1 MMMSNGAP
9 HGDPQGGEPGPTNG
23 PSVTVEALWE
33 RPVVAAAGGEA
44 LLLVRISAAEAPNLA
59 RRAPLDVAFVL
70 DRSGSMHGGKL
81 DLAREGVSVALTRLR
96 DDDRAALVVYDD
108 AVDTI
113 QPLAAATPRMKA
125 SLRMALHGVDPGGS
139 TFLSGGWL
147 AGCRELAEAPA
158 LPILDGPSRIRRTI
172 LLTDGLA
179 NIGMLDA
186 GELARHAGELRRHGI
201 ATTTVG
207 VGLDFDEGL
216 LSAMAEAGGG
226 NFQYVADPEGL
237 KAFFSREL
245 EELFSVIAS
254 MFTVTLSLP
263 PGVEAELVS
272 AFPVESR
279 PRELAVAVG
288 DIAAGDTIDLVFA
301 LMLKPGAVGDV
312 VPVRVGAHWVD
323 PRFDEARYGA
333 ADPGALRRVES
344 AEVEAARRDETVAE
358 HVALQRAAARR
369 RAGLDLDRAGRFAE
383 SRAHMHEAS
392 MLLQAAPQTMAVR
405 FDLAESAHLA
415 EAPGAVAY
423 SQHDRKRAQHREGQR
438 RRGRLERE
446 ASAVEL

>member
-1 MMMSNGAP
+1 MSNDAA
-9 HGDPQGGEPGPTNG
+9 HGDPHGGEPGSTNG
-23 PSVTVEALWE
+23 PSVTVEARWE
-33 RPVVAAAGGEA
+33 RPVVAAGGGEA
-44 LLLVRISAAEAPNLA
+44 LLLVRISAVEAPDLA

-96 DDDRAALVVYDD
+96 DADRAALVVYDN

-125 SLRMALHGVDPGGS
+125 SLRVALHGVDPGGS

-147 AGCRELAEAPA
+147 AGCRELAEAPT
-158 LPILDGPSRIRRTI
+158 PSQLDGLSRIRRTI

-237 KAFFSREL
+237 KAFFAREL
-245 EELFSVIAS
+245 EELFSVVAS
-254 MFTVTLSLP
+254 RFVVRLSLP
-263 PGVEAELVS
+263 PGVESELIS

-279 PRELAVAVG
+279 PRELEVAVG
-288 DIAAGDTIDLVFA
+288 DIAAGDALDLVFA
-301 LMLKPGAVGDV
+301 LTLNPGAVGDL
-312 VPVRVGAHWVD
+312 VPIGVGAHWVD

-333 ADPGALRRVES
+333 ADPSALRRVER
-344 AEVEAARRDETVAE
+344 AEADATARDDRVAE
-358 HVALQRAAARR
+358 QVALQRAAAER
-369 RAGLDLDRAGRFAE
+369 RAGLELDRAGRFAE
-383 SRAHMHEAS
+383 SRARMQRAS
-392 MLLQAAPQTMAVR
+392 MMLFDAPRTDAVL
-405 FDLAESAHLA
+405 FDLAESEGLA
-415 EAPGAVAY
+415 EAPTGYAIDM
-423 SQHDRKRAQHREGQR
+423 HLRKRAQHREGQR
-438 RRGRLERE
+438 RRGRLVRDDSAEE
-446 ASAVEL
+446 AR